1 MAIGKDWNNVA
12 SARST
17 SKAPVIIGFLT
28 WRYGPRI
35 TNLFGGSQG
44 AGVPLPNFMKR
55 VTVQVLKARP
65 MIAANKANQN
75 QILAGDANSSANLV
89 SWVAKRIAPGMKTST
104 VPGNTIIVFTS
115 PICIF
120 GHLQY
125 PFLETAAQRSCLS
138 RLSRAC
144 LGERSLGERSLELG
158 ERLSR
163 MGPTAASG

>member
-1 MAIGKDWNNVA
+1 V
-12 SARST
+12 
-17 SKAPVIIGFLT
+17 
-28 WRYGPRI
+28 
-35 TNLFGGSQG
+35 
-44 AGVPLPNFMKR
+44 
-55 VTVQVLKARP
+55 
-65 MIAANKANQN
+65 
-75 QILAGDANSSANLV
+75 
-89 SWVAKRIAPGMKTST
+89 KTST

-125 PFLETAAQRSCLS
+125 PFLETAAQRSLLS

-144 LGERSLGERSLELG
+144 LGERSLGERSLGERSLELG